1 MTSGTLTILEGST
14 FCICDEIGDVT
25 GETGGLFADDTR
37 FLARL
42 RLTVNGKRPLL
53 LSSGKV
59 EYFSAAF
66 FLRNPLAGGLGI
78 DELSIERT
86 RFVGQAMEDK
96 LVFENQSMRR
106 IEFDVDLEIGTDFA
120 DIMSVKAHDF
130 ALGDP
135 LNAPPLPPVVAGDWD
150 GDLDELL
157 LADSDAGGA
166 RTRVVFSRP
175 GEVEGKGVRYRLE
188 LDPRERWEL
197 RVGVFPSRNG
207 DLEIEP
213 RFAERHFG
221 EELAHVRESLVAW
234 RLRVPQLRASWDD
247 LSRSFGQSVSDLAA
261 LRMRS
266 GDSNGDAGIGKLP
279 AAGMPWFMTV
289 FGRDTI
295 ITCIQTL
302 LFGPE
307 LARNALE
314 VLAQL
319 QAREDDPSI
328 DAEPGKI
335 VH

>member
-37 FLARL
+37 FLSRL

-78 DELSIERT
+78 DELSIERN

-135 LNAPPLPPVVAGDWD
+135 LNAPPLPQLIAGDWD
-150 GDLDELL
+150 AEHDELL
-157 LADSDAGGA
+157 LEDSDPGGA
-166 RTRVVFSRP
+166 RTRIDGHRRRTGLD
-175 GEVEGKGVRYRLE
+175 GEGRLAASGVQLNVHHGLRALVSE
-188 LDPRERWEL
+188 LD
-197 RVGVFPSRNG
+197 
-207 DLEIEP
+207 
-213 RFAERHFG
+213 
-221 EELAHVRESLVAW
+221 
-234 RLRVPQLRASWDD
+234 
-247 LSRSFGQSVSDLAA
+247 
-261 LRMRS
+261 
-266 GDSNGDAGIGKLP
+266 
-279 AAGMPWFMTV
+279 
-289 FGRDTI
+289 
-295 ITCIQTL
+295 
-302 LFGPE
+302 
-307 LARNALE
+307 ALE
-314 VLAQL
+314 
-319 QAREDDPSI
+319 
-328 DAEPGKI
+328 EPAGA
-335 VH
+335 V